1 MFIESMHFADGDAD
15 VLFEAVVLLHIAEAL
30 AWLALCVVHGLAAFA
45 GGLAFFAL
53 QAARAG
59 LAWDALSAAAARAWR
74 AAETPAARNPPAPTY
89 TRYDASHMNS
99 AAAAAA
105 GGDSTK
111 SAQTSTD
118 DRCRS
123 TKMVPAAATKR
134 AGMPH
139 KAPPVAYIA
148 VVMPA

>member
-53 QAARAG
+53 QAALAG
-59 LAWDALSAAAARAWR
+59 LAGGAPAAGGGRGGGGATKFISGFEKHRSRVKPRASCARD
-74 AAETPAARNPPAPTY
+74 TPAARNPPAPTY

-99 AAAAAA
+99 AAAAA
-105 GGDSTK
+105 GGGGRRK
-111 SAQTSTD
+111 
-118 DRCRS
+118 
-123 TKMVPAAATKR
+123 KGPAR
-134 AGMPH
+134 EEGRGG
-139 KAPPVAYIA
+139 
-148 VVMPA
+148 